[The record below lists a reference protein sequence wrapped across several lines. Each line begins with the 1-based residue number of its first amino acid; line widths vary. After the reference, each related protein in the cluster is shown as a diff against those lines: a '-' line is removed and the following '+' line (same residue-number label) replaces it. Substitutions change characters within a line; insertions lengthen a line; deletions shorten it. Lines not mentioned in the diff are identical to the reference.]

1 MEFLRESGNG
11 MYPEMG
17 CIWKRDVFGK
27 GTHLEKGRGG
37 LGSVPCKT
45 RSRSVNH
52 VAVLRRDNT
61 APKCRRVS
69 KVLPGTLSGALLR
82 FHEGREYFRDL

>member
-1 MEFLRESGNG
+1 MAELRGGMRRGGWSGFG
-11 MYPEMG
+11 ILEG
-17 CIWKRDVFGK
+17 IRKRDVSGK
-27 GTHLEKGRGG
+27 GTYLEKGRGG
-37 LGSVPCKT
+37 LGSIPCKT

-69 KVLPGTLSGALLR
+69 KVLPGTLPRPPLR
-82 FHEGREYFRDL
+82 FHEGWE